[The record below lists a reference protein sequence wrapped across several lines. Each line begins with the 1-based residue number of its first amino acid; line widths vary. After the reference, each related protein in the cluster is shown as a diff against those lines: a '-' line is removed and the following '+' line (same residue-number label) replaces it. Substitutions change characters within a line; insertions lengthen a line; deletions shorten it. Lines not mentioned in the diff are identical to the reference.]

1 MRVKINEEYLQSREY
16 RKLFEFIQR
25 EGVEPLLDFYCDMK
39 QLEEANL
46 IQMAVMDGTHPTL
59 SLIKKYKPVVEF
71 LKTVDRVNLPTFLH
85 DPFFREFLA
94 DLDQSQ
100 VDTYLE
106 NARFLED
113 FKVSGIKIFPS
124 SVEKL
129 VFDSEVYYKKGQIA
143 EVFKCYSDG
152 DIDYSYVKN
161 ESMAGFPD
169 VYRASVTFK
178 KKQGI
183 LLLTHNYEGG
193 SQLRSAY
200 VSNFDF
206 DPLDLPESSEIS
218 SYDVPYQLEKSP
230 VFIKRKR

>member
-1 MRVKINEEYLQSREY
+1 MKIKINEEYLQSREY

-39 QLEEANL
+39 QLEETNL
-46 IQMAVMDGTHPTL
+46 IQMAVMDGMHPTL
-59 SLIKKYKPVVEF
+59 SLVKKYKLVVEF
-71 LKTVDRVNLPTFLH
+71 LKTVDRVNLPTFLY
-85 DPFFREFLA
+85 DPFFRELLA
-94 DLDQSQ
+94 DMDQRRIG
-100 VDTYLE
+100 TYLE

-124 SVEKL
+124 TIEKL
-129 VFDSEVYYKKGQIA
+129 VFDSQVYYKKGHIA
-143 EVFKCYSDG
+143 EVSKCYCDG
-152 DIDYSYVKN
+152 DIDYSYLKE

-169 VYRASVTFK
+169 IYRASVTFRK
-178 KKQGI
+178 RQGI

-206 DPLDLPESSEIS
+206 DPLDLPESNEVS
-218 SYDVPYQLEKSP
+218 SYNVPYQLEKSP
-230 VFIKRKR
+230 VYVKRKR